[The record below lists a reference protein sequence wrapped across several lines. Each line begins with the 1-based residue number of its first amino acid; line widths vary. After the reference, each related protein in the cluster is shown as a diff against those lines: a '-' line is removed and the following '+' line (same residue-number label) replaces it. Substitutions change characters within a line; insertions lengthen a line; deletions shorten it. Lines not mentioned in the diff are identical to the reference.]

1 LAESFWEHCL
11 ASFREHPDID
21 EDVMAML
28 LNPLTALDKTDG
40 LHLFAP
46 NQYIV
51 DKINQNIMPALKE
64 IIGEKKFFLAVGSP
78 DTPQQTR
85 HGAQK
90 ETAQK
95 QASHLNP
102 NFRFDTFIEGPSNR
116 LAMATAMQ
124 VALSPHENNPFFIY
138 GSTGL
143 GKTHLAHAT
152 GHAYLAAHP
161 NRRVL
166 YVHSERFVNDMIS
179 ALQRNNIVSFKQ
191 KYRDVDLLIVDDIQ
205 FFAGKKRTEE
215 EFFHTFNTLM
225 EAEKQ
230 MILTADVYPKELQGL
245 ESRLRSRFS
254 WGLTV
259 GVEPPDLETM
269 VAILIQKAEAM
280 GVQLDQNVAFFIAGV
295 GHTNVRELEGALKR
309 VLASARFTKSKID
322 LHFARQVL
330 KDLLFVQ
337 AKLISIDNIQRIVS
351 HYYKI
356 KTADL
361 VGKRRTASL
370 AKARHMAMYLSKKM
384 THKSYPEIGS
394 FFGGR
399 DHTTVLHGCRRI
411 EKSLDSSLDIKE
423 DFANLMRLLSG

>member
-1 LAESFWEHCL
+1 LSALFWDSCVESFKDFPEM
-11 ASFREHPDID
+11 D

-28 LNPLTALDKTDG
+28 IHPLTAEEQTDG

-51 DKINQNIMPALKE
+51 DKINRDVMSVIKGVVGKKNIFLTVGHPDE
-64 IIGEKKFFLAVGSP
+64 IGREQKISSHSP
-78 DTPQQTR
+78 KLTQRNNFNT
-85 HGAQK
+85 K
-90 ETAQK
+90 
-95 QASHLNP
+95 
-102 NFRFDTFIEGPSNR
+102 FRFDTLIEGPCNR

-124 VALSPHENNPFFIY
+124 VAKNPSENNPFFIY

-152 GHAYLAAHP
+152 GHAYLDQNPKHRA
-161 NRRVL
+161 L
-166 YVHSERFVNDMIS
+166 YVHSERFVTDMIS
-179 ALQRNNIVSFKQ
+179 ALQQNNIVSFKQ

-205 FFAGKKRTEE
+205 FFCGKKRTEE

-225 EAEKQ
+225 EAGKQ
-230 MILTADVYPKELQGL
+230 MIFTADVYPKELQGL

-269 VAILIQKAEAM
+269 VAILIKKAADV
-280 GVQLDQNVAFFIAGV
+280 GVTLRQDVAFFIAGV
-295 GHTNVRELEGALKR
+295 GHANVRELEGALKR
-309 VLASARFTKSKID
+309 VLASARFAKVAID

-337 AKLISIDNIQRIVS
+337 AKLISIDNIQRIVA

-361 VGKRRTASL
+361 VGKRRTASI
-370 AKARHMAMYLSKKM
+370 AKARHVAMFLARKF
-384 THKSYPEIGS
+384 TQKSYPEIGS
-394 FFGGR
+394 YFGGR

-411 EKSLDSSLDIKE
+411 AEAQDQSADIKE
-423 DFANLMRLLSG
+423 DLTNLMRLLTG